1 MEPVMSYH
9 LASTAVATVLEW
21 LAAYGESH
29 WSRGF
34 PRSPQPV
41 VQASSRYWVWS
52 RAIAATHA
60 VRHAAPRISC

>member
-29 WSRGF
+29 
-34 PRSPQPV
+34 
-41 VQASSRYWVWS
+41 
-52 RAIAATHA
+52 
-60 VRHAAPRISC
+60 